1 MNGFRRFSCIVPSS
15 KFALVLQLLL
25 LIPYCI
31 KARHFQQSAGDV
43 IRKLLDTLVL
53 AASPA
58 LPAVWLLVAL
68 GAMARLKKQ
77 SISMLYVDILKLGAT
92 VNVVAMDKTGT
103 LTESTVRWMGITSH
117 YGTFLCH
124 NEHKH
129 AVLEQRMPGVTCAVL
144 CLNSLASVCMELLR
158 TVSWP

>member
-1 MNGFRRFSCIVPSS
+1 MYSATCCSLQAVSRQLDVVLQDVVRLY

-43 IRKLLDTLVL
+43 IRKVLDTLVL

-77 SISMLYVDILKLGAT
+77 TINMLYVDILKLGAT

-103 LTESTVRWMGITSH
+103 FTESTVRLMGS
-117 YGTFLCH
+117 CC

-129 AVLEQRMPGVTCAVL
+129 AVLEQCMLGITCAVL
-144 CLNSLASVCMELLR
+144 C
-158 TVSWP
+158 